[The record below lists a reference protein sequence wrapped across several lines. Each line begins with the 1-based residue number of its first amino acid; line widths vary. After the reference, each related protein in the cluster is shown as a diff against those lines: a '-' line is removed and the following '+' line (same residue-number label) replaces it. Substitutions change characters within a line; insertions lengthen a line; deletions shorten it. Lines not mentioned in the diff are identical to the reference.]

1 MKICL
6 ISFDFWNYDEHIVEK
21 LSDKGIEACHINIGA
36 FTHKN
41 TGERIKN
48 TFSKIFLG
56 KNPKYHKRQSFI
68 LESLEKIGR
77 QDQILVINP
86 EAIDESIHQ
95 KIREYTD
102 RNIAYL
108 YDSMARN
115 PATHLLHYFDT
126 IFSFDDE
133 DVKNF
138 GFEKITNYNYLD
150 HIPASKQRPKLDL
163 FYITSYDQKRL
174 SALNMLI
181 NRIHP
186 MKIKFEVYM
195 VGKKGW
201 KNKLNQIIDKKNID
215 ILKFGRKKIPHHVLP
230 AYYKNTKVILDL
242 MRADQTGLS
251 FRIFEAMALEKKI
264 ITDNPTIKTYDFY
277 NPNNIL
283 VLDKNFR
290 NLKKDFFTTP
300 YEKLSEEVYYKY
312 TLDHWV
318 NTVFKLNS

>member
-6 ISFDFWNYDEHIVEK
+6 ISFDFWHYDEHIVDK
-21 LSDKGIEACHINIGA
+21 LNEKGIQACHINIGA

-41 TGERIKN
+41 TGERLKN

-56 KNPKYHKRQSFI
+56 KNPKYHKRQNFI
-68 LESLEKIGR
+68 LESLEKIGK

-86 EAIDESIHQ
+86 EAIDEEIHQ
-95 KIREYTD
+95 KIREYAD

-126 IFSFDDE
+126 VFSFDDE

-138 GFEKITNYNYLD
+138 GFEKITNYNYLEYL
-150 HIPASKQRPKLDL
+150 PAEKQHPNLDL
-163 FYITSYDQKRL
+163 FYISSYDQKRL
-174 SALNMLI
+174 SALNVLI
-181 NRIHP
+181 NRLCSL
-186 MKIKFEVYM
+186 KVRFEVYM

-201 KNKLNQIIDKKNID
+201 KNKLNQIFDKKNIE
-215 ILKFGRKKIPHHVLP
+215 ILRFGRRKIPHHALP
-230 AYYKNTKVILDL
+230 SYYKNTKVVLDL

-264 ITDNPTIKTYDFY
+264 ITDNPTIASYDFY

-283 VLDKNFR
+283 LLNKNFSNVR
-290 NLKKDFFTTP
+290 QDFFETP
-300 YEKLSEEVYYKY
+300 YEKLPEAVYYKY